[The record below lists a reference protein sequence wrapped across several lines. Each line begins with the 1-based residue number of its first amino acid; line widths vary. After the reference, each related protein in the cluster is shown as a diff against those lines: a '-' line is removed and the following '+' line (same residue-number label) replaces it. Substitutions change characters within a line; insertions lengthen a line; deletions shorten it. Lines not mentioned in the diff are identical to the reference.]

1 VHRDLESAA
10 DRSGIYV
17 RVLAPDDAGLLKRP
31 ARGGREP
38 NTLSELDIREPP
50 VGLELTQ
57 NCAVYGVHWQI
68 MPQ

>member
-1 VHRDLESAA
+1 V
-10 DRSGIYV
+10 V
-17 RVLAPDDAGLLKRP
+17 APDDAGLLKRP
-31 ARGGREP
+31 DAAQARGGREP